1 MSSIA
6 KIIQVLVVAAGTPS
20 AKAIFEIQ
28 TNDPTPKR
36 LLVSRNSPQD
46 PLVYHL
52 DHADI
57 ASAIPVMPTE
67 VINMY
72 ENTWPSNLLPSL
84 GVDGQLPD
92 ALNAQFTQADFATSK
107 TGVIGFN
114 GYNYLL
120 GSFISTTP
128 AATAANGTST
138 DTAKVAWYNRPAIKS
153 GGYLAL
159 AAGLIVLAFVGLKT
173 IFSKK

>member
-1 MSSIA
+1 
-6 KIIQVLVVAAGTPS
+6 
-20 AKAIFEIQ
+20 
-28 TNDPTPKR
+28 
-36 LLVSRNSPQD
+36 
-46 PLVYHL
+46 VYHL